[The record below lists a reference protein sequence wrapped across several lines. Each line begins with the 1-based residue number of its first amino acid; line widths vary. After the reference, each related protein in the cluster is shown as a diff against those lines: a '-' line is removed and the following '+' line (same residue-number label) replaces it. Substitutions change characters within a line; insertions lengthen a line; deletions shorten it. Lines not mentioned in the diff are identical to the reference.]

1 MSLKLTYYKNEL
13 FRTHHRGSGKGKVSN
28 AKPYLIISIID
39 LIENGIIKDNHIYFN
54 SDIQEQYKKVS
65 KHYEPFYLIT
75 PISKP
80 YFHLSSDSFYH
91 IKWKDDSA
99 PKGAT
104 AAPTSKYLRE
114 HVEYA
119 YLDEELWELL
129 QDEGARNEIKD
140 AIVNFFIKP
149 STTL

>member
-1 MSLKLTYYKNEL
+1 MSLKLTFYK
-13 FRTHHRGSGKGKVSN
+13 TTIWAIGRGKKRGIPSN
-28 AKPYLIISIID
+28 AKPLYILTLISLLEEGSIKNNNIFY
-39 LIENGIIKDNHIYFN
+39 DNQLLLRYT
-54 SDIQEQYKKVS
+54 KVCQQF
-65 KHYEPFYLIT
+65 EPEIPVT
-75 PISKP
+75 PLYRP